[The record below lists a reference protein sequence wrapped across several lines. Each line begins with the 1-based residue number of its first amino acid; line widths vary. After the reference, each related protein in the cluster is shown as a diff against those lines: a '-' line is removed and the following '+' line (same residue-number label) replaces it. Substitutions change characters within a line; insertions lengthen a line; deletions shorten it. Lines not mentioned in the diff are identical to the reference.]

1 MTTKGYYVPVSVK
14 KLYYIIV
21 GSAKILTTILLISFK
36 ALTKC
41 TTGVEEN
48 FFILIMKITKN
59 ITMFIHS

>member
-1 MTTKGYYVPVSVK
+1 MSLSQSKN
-14 KLYYIIV
+14 YIIV